1 MLHRK
6 TWALSLVLVLLMAS
20 LAGCGMGT
28 STTAA
33 SCDASVN
40 IDDALAAQD
49 AGMAGMMAGNLELTN
64 DQLSSFL
71 TVLLQQ
77 NTGSN
82 FPIKEIATCFQP
94 GGKVLLRIGL
104 ADDVLK
110 GANTIE
116 AVGSVSTDGGHVA
129 INLDEASANGFTV
142 SGPILQAISAQVNAA
157 LADPSMGTI
166 LNVAT
171 GDGTVKLSMGGM

>member
-6 TWALSLVLVLLMAS
+6 TWALSIVLVLLMAS

-28 STTAA
+28 STMAA
-33 SCDASVN
+33 GCDAVVN

-49 AGMAGMMAGNLELTN
+49 AGMAGLMAGNLELSN

-77 NTGSN
+77 NTGAN
-82 FPIKEIATCFQP
+82 FPIQEIATCFEP
-94 GGKVLLRIGL
+94 GGKVLVRIGL
-104 ADDVLK
+104 LDDVLL
-110 GANTIE
+110 GADTIE
-116 AVGSVSTDGGHVA
+116 AVGSVSTEGGHVA
-129 INLDEASANGFTV
+129 IDLDEASANGFTV
-142 SGPILQAISAQVNAA
+142 SGPILDAISAQVNAA

-166 LNVAT
+166 ISVDT
-171 GDGTVKLSMGGM
+171 GDGTISLGMGGM

>member
-20 LAGCGMGT
+20 LAGCGVGT
-28 STTAA
+28 STAA
-33 SCDASVN
+33 AACDAAVN
-40 IDDALAAQD
+40 VDDALAAQN
-49 AGMAGMMAGNLELTN
+49 AGMAGLMAGNLELTN

-77 NTGSN
+77 NTGAN

-104 ADDVLK
+104 LNDVLL
-110 GANTIE
+110 GSNTIE
-116 AVGSVSTDGGHVA
+116 AVGSVSTEGGHVA
-129 INLDEASANGFTV
+129 INLDEASANGYTV
-142 SGPILQAISAQVNAA
+142 SGPILDAIDAQINAA

-166 LNVAT
+166 VNVDT
-171 GDGTVKLSMGGM
+171 GDGTIKLSMGGM